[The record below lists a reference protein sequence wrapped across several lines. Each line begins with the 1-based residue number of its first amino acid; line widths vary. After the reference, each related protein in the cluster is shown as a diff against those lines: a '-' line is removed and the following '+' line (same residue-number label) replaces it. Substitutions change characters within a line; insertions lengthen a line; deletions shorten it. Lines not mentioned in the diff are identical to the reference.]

1 MTRHPAPA
9 VAGASAAPRKT
20 HRVLLVDADAFFVAV
35 ARLADP
41 DGAGR
46 AACLLV
52 GGDASHRGVVASAS
66 YEARAF
72 GVRSAMPMARALK
85 LCPQAT
91 VVPVPRHACS
101 EKSRG
106 IRAVLERFA
115 PVVESASIDEWY
127 CSLDGTEALYSDEP
141 LAATALRMRRAIRDE
156 TAMSVSIGGGSNRLI
171 AKLAA
176 EVAKPRDT
184 AGTGVHIVPAGEEA
198 AFMRRFTLAEIPQI
212 GPKFQERLARVG
224 LRSVEDALACDRPTL
239 QRLLGDGDSAW
250 LYDRIRGVA
259 AAEVADEAG
268 AKSISREE
276 TFSHDIV
283 DETSLRGELRR
294 LVADASADLRDAA
307 LRARTIS
314 VKLRDHDFH
323 TRQASRTVRDA
334 LESERGIAAI
344 AVALL
349 GKLRGARRV
358 PARLVGVTL
367 SQLVP
372 AAEPEQLRFFEVPPG
387 DAAESERD
395 RRVSRTMDQVRQRFG
410 DDALELGRRRSD

>member
-1 MTRHPAPA
+1 MTA
-9 VAGASAAPRKT
+9 

-35 ARLADP
+35 ARLTDP
-41 DGAGR
+41 EGAGR

-52 GGDASHRGVVASAS
+52 GGDASHRGVVTSAS

-72 GVRSAMPMARALK
+72 GVRSAMPMTRALK

-91 VVPVPRHACS
+91 VVPVPRHACA
-101 EKSRG
+101 EKSRA

-115 PVVESASIDEWY
+115 PVIESASIDEWY
-127 CSLDGTEALYSDEP
+127 CSMDGTEALYAEEP
-141 LAATALRMRRAIRDE
+141 LAE
-156 TAMSVSIGGGSNRLI
+156 TAMRMRHAVREETAMPVSIGGGSNRLI

-176 EVAKPRDT
+176 EVAKPRAAT
-184 AGTGVHIVPAGEEA
+184 GTGVHVVPAGGESE
-198 AFMRRFTLAEIPQI
+198 FMRRFSLADIPQI

-224 LRSVEDALACDRPTL
+224 LRTVNDALACDRPTL
-239 QRLLGDGDSAW
+239 HRLLGDGDSAW
-250 LYDRIRGVA
+250 LYDRVRGVA
-259 AAEVADEAG
+259 SAEISDEGA

-276 TFSHDIV
+276 TFSHDIG
-283 DETSLRGELRR
+283 DDTSLRGELRR
-294 LVADASADLRDAA
+294 LIADASADLRDEA

-314 VKLRDHDFH
+314 VKLRDHDFN
-323 TRQASRTVRDA
+323 TRQASRTLRDGI
-334 LESERGIAAI
+334 ESERGIATV

-349 GKLRGARRV
+349 GKLRAKRRV

-367 SQLVP
+367 SQLVS
-372 AAEPEQLRFFEVPPG
+372 ATEPEQLRFFDVPPS

-410 DDALELGRRRSD
+410 DDALGLGRRRSD